1 MEVIDLTK
9 LQPTDEV
16 VIDLGERIEIFEVIK
31 KKITTNKIP
40 KNIKLPIKLRL

>member
-1 MEVIDLTK
+1 MEVVDLTK

-16 VIDLGERIEIFEVIK
+16 VIDLVEDRIEIFEVIK

-40 KNIKLPIKLRL
+40 KNIKLRL